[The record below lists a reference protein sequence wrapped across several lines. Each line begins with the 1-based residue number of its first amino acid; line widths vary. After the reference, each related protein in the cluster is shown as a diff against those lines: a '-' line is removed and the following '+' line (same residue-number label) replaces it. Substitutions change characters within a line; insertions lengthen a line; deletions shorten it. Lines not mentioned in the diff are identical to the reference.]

1 MYPLV
6 ETIKVIN
13 GIPQNLFWHQKRI
26 DLSFKKLFKNE
37 SNIKIEETLSIPD
50 EFKRGIVKARFL
62 YNQKSFTTEF
72 KSYMPPVIKSL
83 KLIEN
88 NNIDYP
94 LKFTDRTSI
103 QNMLKEKGECDDI
116 LILKKGRVTDSSI
129 ANIVFFDGNKW
140 YTPEFPLLNGT
151 TRERLL
157 SEKKIFTRD
166 ITLKSLKLFSHFT
179 LINSMLDFNEQKKIE
194 LSSIQS

>member
-6 ETIKVIN
+6 ETIKVID
-13 GIPQNLFWHQKRI
+13 GTPQNLFWHQKRI

-88 NNIDYP
+88 KNIDYP

-179 LINSMLDFNEQKKIE
+179 LINSMLDFENQVLMDIN
-194 LSSIQS
+194 SIK

>member
-6 ETIKVIN
+6 ETIKVID
-13 GIPQNLFWHQKRI
+13 GAPQNLFWHQKRFEF
-26 DLSFKKLFKNE
+26 SFKKLFKIE
-37 SNIKIEETLSIPD
+37 SKIKIEETLSIPD

-103 QNMLKEKGECDDI
+103 QNMLKEKGLDHI
-116 LILKKGRVTDSSI
+116 
-129 ANIVFFDGNKW
+129 
-140 YTPEFPLLNGT
+140 
-151 TRERLL
+151 
-157 SEKKIFTRD
+157 IF
-166 ITLKSLKLFSHFT
+166 KFK
-179 LINSMLDFNEQKKIE
+179 N
-194 LSSIQS
+194 